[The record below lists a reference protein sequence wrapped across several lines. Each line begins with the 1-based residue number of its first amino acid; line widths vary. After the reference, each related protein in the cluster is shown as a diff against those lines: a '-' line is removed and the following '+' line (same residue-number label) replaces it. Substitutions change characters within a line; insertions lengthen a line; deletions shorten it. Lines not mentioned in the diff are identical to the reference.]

1 MGSFTNAIPD
11 YSCTSACPR
20 AAVTV
25 ALAFPRL
32 EAPAPHIAGS
42 RPSSA
47 PPRRRAA
54 VVRHRSCRPPPCSCC
69 FVVAA
74 GSASPRVLPQRHGQE
89 SPTQDPRAPRQLRVW
104 RPSHCLLPA
113 ALCRSRQAA
122 ALEFLHRRLPPSR
135 IPPGSAASPRR
146 TSPAGRHC
154 RLGFAPSSAVPALLP
169 SRQFRQVLVA
179 ATRPLHRAAAPLLYL
194 LGSSLLCFLTSS
206 AARSASSRVDN
217 GPRTPSFDPARPNGD
232 RPSRAL
238 QPPQYTT

>member
-1 MGSFTNAIPD
+1 MLLRRCCRI
-11 YSCTSACPR
+11 
-20 AAVTV
+20 
-25 ALAFPRL
+25 RL
-32 EAPAPHIAGS
+32 TESPAPTPWPGVADPRPQGS
-42 RPSSA
+42 PTAARLASKPPSSS
-47 PPRRRAA
+47 R
-54 VVRHRSCRPPPCSCC
+54 
-69 FVVAA
+69 
-74 GSASPRVLPQRHGQE
+74 GSSPE
-89 SPTQDPRAPRQLRVW
+89 S
-104 RPSHCLLPA
+104 S
-113 ALCRSRQAA
+113 SRA